1 MGTIN
6 GKNNHENLTYRQLKK
21 MVPATPKGKM
31 PSPDKIEGKILFR
44 AKENDAKI
52 VIFKNGYLTY
62 TKNDGFGDP
71 CTTVYSVHRC
81 NQIVYKTG
89 CSEDEFNEECGQ
101 YGKNC
106 KLIYRIINGQRIRF
120 AIVSEEAYLD
130 EPWWMPIIE
139 ICDERIDQ
147 NLNDRERRRME
158 PLNDDDYRFPG
169 DEADPETWLD
179 AVIDNEQADEQ
190 HKRLTKALEKLTTVQ
205 RNTIELFFGNE
216 IMTERKAAQIL
227 KTTHINVHKN
237 KLAALRKL
245 RNEFFK

>member
-1 MGTIN
+1 MGRIN
-6 GKNNHENLTYRQLKK
+6 HKSLTYRQLKEL
-21 MVPATPKGKM
+21 VPETPRGKM
-31 PSPDKIEGKILFR
+31 PSPDKIEGEILFR
-44 AKENDAKI
+44 AKEQDAKI

-120 AIVSEEAYLD
+120 AIISEGAYLD
-130 EPWWMPIIE
+130 EPWWMPIVE

-158 PLNDDDYRFPG
+158 PLNDDDYHFTG
-169 DEADPETWLD
+169 NEADPEAWLD
-179 AVIDNEQADEQ
+179 AVIDGEQADEQ
-190 HKRLTKALEKLTTVQ
+190 HKRLTKALKTLTKVQ
-205 RNTIELFFGNE
+205 RNTIDVFFGNE

-227 KTTHINVHKN
+227 GISQKNVNKN
-237 KLAALRKL
+237 RRAALKNL
-245 RNEFFK
+245 RDEFFK